1 MFPVTPSTCSFFS
14 MRSMTVHQL
23 KSADST
29 TDTITLVGTL
39 NFVGA
44 TTSWLFDFV
53 DTTGTLRVYK
63 PCVTIRVVDDVEERI
78 KEEMYL
84 RTHVNDIGLPP
95 WKNGDYHR
103 VVGVMT
109 DNGFE
114 ATHIR
119 PVNDMNEF
127 TMHMLEAIYQHCKQ

>member
-1 MFPVTPSTCSFFS
+1 MFLATPFTCSFFS

-23 KSADST
+23 KSMNST

-39 NFVGA
+39 RFVGD

-53 DTTGTLRVYK
+53 DTTGTLRVYR
-63 PCVTIRVVDDVEERI
+63 PCVTTRVVDDIEERI
-78 KEEMYL
+78 KEEMHP
-84 RTHVNDIGLPP
+84 HVDDIGLPP

-127 TMHMLEAIYQHCKQ
+127 TMHMLEAIYQHCQQ